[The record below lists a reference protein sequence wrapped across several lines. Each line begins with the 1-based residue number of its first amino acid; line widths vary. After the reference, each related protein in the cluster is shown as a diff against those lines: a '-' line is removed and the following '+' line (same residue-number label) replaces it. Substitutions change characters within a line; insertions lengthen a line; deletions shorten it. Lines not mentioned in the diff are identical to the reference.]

1 MKKGYPIRH
10 KKLRIFTILKYAFL
24 ILMTFICLFPIYFAV
39 VSSFK
44 STSEIFAS
52 MFSLP
57 QHLSF
62 NNYTMAWKTGNL
74 GRYFVNTVYLTS
86 TSLIILVV
94 IGSMAAYV
102 LCRYEFKFQNSIL
115 MFFVSGMMIPMQ
127 SVIIP
132 LAFNLGALQIRNSY
146 TILILLYVAFQ
157 LPMTIFIFS
166 GFMRGIPRDLEEAA
180 MIDGCNASRIYAKVI
195 LPLST
200 PAIVTATIFNFIN
213 IWNNLLFPLVFIT
226 DKNKQVISY
235 GLLTFFSQ
243 WKSDYG
249 GVMAAIT
256 LSILPC
262 FLIYI
267 LLQERVEQGM
277 TAGAVKG

>member
-1 MKKGYPIRH
+1 MKESV
-10 KKLRIFTILKYAFL
+10 KKRKKKPHVSQILRYAFL
-24 ILMTFICLFPIYFAV
+24 ILVAFICIFPIYFAV

-44 STSEIFAS
+44 STSEIFSS

-57 QHLSF
+57 SSLSLK
-62 NNYTMAWKTGNL
+62 NYIMAWETGNL
-74 GRYFVNTVYLTS
+74 GRYFINTIYLTGIA
-86 TSLIILVV
+86 LVILVIV
-94 IGSMAAYV
+94 GSMAAYV
-102 LCRYEFKFQNSIL
+102 LARYEFKFQNTVL

-132 LAFNLGALQIRNSY
+132 LAFDLGAFNIRNSY
-146 TILILLYVAFQ
+146 TVLILLYVAFQ
-157 LPMTIFIFS
+157 LPMTIFIFN
-166 GFMRGIPRDLEEAA
+166 GFMKGIPYELEEAA
-180 MIDGCNASRIYAKVI
+180 RIDGCSAGRVYAKII

-200 PAIVTATIFNFIN
+200 PTIVTATIFNFIN
-213 IWNNLLFPLVFIT
+213 VWNNLLFPLVFIT

-256 LSILPC
+256 LTIVPSL
-262 FLIYI
+262 LIYI
-267 LLQERVEQGM
+267 FLQEKVEQGM

>member
-1 MKKGYPIRH
+1 MKHEYTNRRQKIR
-10 KKLRIFTILKYAFL
+10 LSAVLKYFFL
-24 ILMTFICLFPIYFAV
+24 GLMTLICVFPIYFAV
-39 VSSFK
+39 ISSFK
-44 STSEIFAS
+44 STNEIFGS
-52 MFSLP
+52 MFALP
-57 QHLSF
+57 QKFSPA
-62 NNYTMAWKTGNL
+62 NYTMAWEMGNL
-74 GRYFVNTVYLTS
+74 GRYFINTVYLTGI
-86 TSLIILVV
+86 SLLLLVFT
-94 IGSMAAYV
+94 GSMAAYV
-102 LCRYEFKFQNSIL
+102 LTRYEFKFQNSVL

-132 LAFNLGALQIRNSY
+132 LAFDLGTLNIRNSY
-146 TILILLYVAFQ
+146 TVLILLYVAFQ
-157 LPMTIFIFS
+157 IPMTIFIFS
-166 GFMRGIPRDLEEAA
+166 GFMKSIPKDLEEAA
-180 MIDGCNASRIYAKVI
+180 MIDGCSSARIYTKVI

-256 LSILPC
+256 LSIIPS
-262 FLIYI
+262 FLLYI
-267 LLQERVEQGM
+267 LMQERVEQGM